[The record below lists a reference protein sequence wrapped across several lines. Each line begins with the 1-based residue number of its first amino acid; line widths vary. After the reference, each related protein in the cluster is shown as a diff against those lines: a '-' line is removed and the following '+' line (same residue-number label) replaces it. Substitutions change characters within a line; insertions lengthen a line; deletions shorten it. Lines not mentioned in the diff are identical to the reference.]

1 MKEQKRRKKKEI
13 VVLDKGINTDAVGSG
28 MRLCCRGTFM
38 AAR

>member
-1 MKEQKRRKKKEI
+1 MKEQKRKERKEI
-13 VVLDKGINTDAVGSG
+13 VVLDKGIDTETVEFG